1 MTTVTSQIVSQLQRS
16 IARAIYGK
24 EEAIQ
29 LALITLLARGHL
41 LIEDVPGV
49 GKTTLAQALAKSFHC
64 SFQRIQFTSD
74 LLPSDV
80 LGVSVYNPETREFEF
95 RSGPIFA
102 NVVLAD
108 EINRTTPRTQSALL
122 EAMNE
127 AQVTVDGK
135 TLPLPQ
141 PFLVIATQNPVEH
154 HGTYPLP
161 ESQLD
166 RFLMRIRM
174 GYPSHETEREI
185 LRKRIRDDSVAALEP
200 VADVRRRSR
209 DAGIRRPR
217 ESGFQ
222 PARLRAGNR
231 QSHAQHRATRSGRQP
246 ARHVDAAAR
255 RASPRFSR
263 WPRLLPA
270 RRLQA
275 ARGRRFF
282 ASRGGQ
288 LAPRFAAEKIGDDRS
303 RPARDRR
310 LRSRSSVS
318 LASTAA
324 QLWAKADR
332 SGVRA
337 FFLSIAALAVALL
350 LALYSGAAAELG
362 HLALAIASALGAL
375 LVAAWV
381 AVTLVPVL
389 AKRTPL
395 RWIGYKMEYRV
406 TREGWIYIG
415 ESLWWRSPR

>member
-1 MTTVTSQIVSQLQRS
+1 MSTATSQIVSQLQRS

-64 SFQRIQFTSD
+64 TFQRIQFTSD

-80 LGVSVYNPETREFEF
+80 LGVSVYNPESREFEF

-135 TLPLPQ
+135 TLQLPH

-166 RFLMRIRM
+166 RFLMRIKM

-185 LRKRIRDDSVAALEP
+185 LRKHIHDDSIATLEPIAGVSDVLEMQEAVARVKVDASLHDYALEI
-200 VADVRRRSR
+200 V
-209 DAGIRRPR
+209 
-217 ESGFQ
+217 
-222 PARLRAGNR
+222 NR
-231 QSHAQHRATRSGRQP
+231 TRKTEQLALG
-246 ARHVDAAAR
+246 V
-255 RASPRFSR
+255 SPRGT
-263 WPRLLPA
+263 LM
-270 RRLQA
+270 LQ
-275 ARGRRFF
+275 R
-282 ASRGGQ
+282 
-288 LAPRFAAEKIGDDRS
+288 
-303 RPARDRR
+303 
-310 LRSRSSVS
+310 
-318 LASTAA
+318 AA
-324 QLWAKADR
+324 QA
-332 SGVRA
+332 RA
-337 FFLSIAALAVALL
+337 FLDGRDYCLPDDFKQLAVAVF
-350 LALYSGAAAELG
+350 S
-362 HLALAIASALGAL
+362 HRVVASSRHASLQKKSETTESVL
-375 LVAAWV
+375 REIVDSV
-381 AVTLVPVL
+381 RVPL
-389 AKRTPL
+389 
-395 RWIGYKMEYRV
+395 
-406 TREGWIYIG
+406 
-415 ESLWWRSPR
+415 